1 MLSNIVWNE
10 TVEELISNPS
20 SGDRSNNFEDFEIK
34 ISDSSYFRSI

>member
-1 MLSNIVWNE
+1 MLYNIVWNE
-10 TVEELISNPS
+10 TVD